1 MSCSMPN
8 EMSSRKTMLT
18 HSGCFVIFKQIWNA
32 IQSGAAVE
40 DSSVLNKFIL
50 LTFAVCMT
58 TFYSILKLYVLQIF
72 CFWLLLL
79 LIQDLKKYHFYYWF
93 CFPALCFV
101 EGVQLV
107 QEPMSLEQ
115 RFTAKQVPTFITR
128 SW

>member
-1 MSCSMPN
+1 MPN

-58 TFYSILKLYVLQIF
+58 TFYSI
-72 CFWLLLL
+72 
-79 LIQDLKKYHFYYWF
+79 
-93 CFPALCFV
+93 
-101 EGVQLV
+101 
-107 QEPMSLEQ
+107 
-115 RFTAKQVPTFITR
+115 
-128 SW
+128 